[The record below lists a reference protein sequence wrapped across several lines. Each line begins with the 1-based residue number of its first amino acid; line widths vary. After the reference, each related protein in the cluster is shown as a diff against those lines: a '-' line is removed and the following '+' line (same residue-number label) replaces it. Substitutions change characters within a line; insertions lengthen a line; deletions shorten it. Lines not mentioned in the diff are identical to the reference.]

1 MKKIYHIILIL
12 ALVAICGCQ
21 QKETPAPD
29 PVGDLKAHPG
39 IGRVML
45 EFTTPENAVSG
56 KVYYNSGTVKKFFV
70 DPTAPVQVVEVDGLT
85 AGENTLRV
93 VTQDI
98 SGRESLPKGIVVD
111 VYGESFYPGAL
122 PNRKFV
128 KMREISGD
136 SIEITFEKGGEEEA
150 YVVVVY
156 SDFAGQIHKKI
167 VAPDETTVKIEGVDL
182 DLPVTY
188 YTVYKP
194 TEDFLDEYVS
204 TTVNVQDAAL
214 MQLDKSVWLMTV
226 TSEAS
231 DAPLTK
237 VVDGSAKTSWIAAA
251 EGDQTITIDMQSIKM
266 FSGVILSQGWDF
278 DAGTMAGRVAVDVS
292 NDGNNWE
299 NVLDTKFPRNCFAQ
313 ELPFAKAIKAQYLR
327 ITLSNPLD
335 SRPIQLGE
343 IDLYNDLFNTC
354 TGEIQTMPQLV
365 NNTVPIKG
373 DGADDMGGDI
383 TGDRFQRALGW
394 NTSDNSIITADFGVN
409 FGPSLCIFSVKAW
422 RVPNVVNGKVW
433 QTVDLM
439 PGYYSLDWQIGS
451 MTDTRGQDAYG
462 VVAKGYSL
470 PDIDVATSDASV
482 IASAYLNNYSSSPCK
497 MEFDLL
503 EPTTITVG
511 WVYNTYDLYVIT
523 GAIPWS
529 DLYILSIELNTR

>member
-136 SIEITFEKGGEEEA
+136 SIEITFEKGGEEES

-156 SDFAGQIHKKI
+156 SDFAGQLQETT
-167 VAPDETTVKIEGVDL
+167 VAPDQTTVKIEGADL

-204 TTVNVQDAAL
+204 NAVNVQDAAL
-214 MQLDKSVWLMTV
+214 MQLDKSLWLMTA
-226 TSEAS
+226 TGEAS
-231 DAPLTK
+231 DAPLAK
-237 VVDGSAKTSWIAAA
+237 VVDGSAKTSWRAAA
-251 EGDQTITIDMQSIKM
+251 AGDQTITIDMQGIKL

-278 DAGTMAGRVAVDVS
+278 DAGTMAGHVAVDVS
-292 NDGNNWE
+292 DDGNNWE
-299 NVLDTKFPRNCFAQ
+299 NVLDKKFLHTCFAQ
-313 ELPFAKAIKAQYLR
+313 EFPFAKGIKAQYLR
-327 ITLSNPLD
+327 ITLSYPMD

-354 TGEIQTMPQLV
+354 VDEIQTMPKLI
-365 NNTVPIKG
+365 NGTLPIQG
-373 DGADDMGGDI
+373 DGSEDLGTAVGVGRM
-383 TGDRFQRALGW
+383 QRAVGW
-394 NTSDNSIITADFGVN
+394 NTSDNTIITTDTAVG
-409 FGPSLCIFSVKAW
+409 GLCIFSANAW
-422 RVPNVVNGKVW
+422 GIPDVTNGKVW

-439 PGYYSLDWQIGS
+439 PGYYSLDWEIGS
-451 MTDTRGQDAYG
+451 ITDNRGVDAYG
-462 VVAKGYSL
+462 VVAKGFAL
-470 PDIDVATSDASV
+470 PDLDVATSDASV
-482 IASAYLNNYSSSPCK
+482 VASAFLNNYKASTCK
-497 MEFDLL
+497 MEFDLR

-511 WVYNTYDLYVIT
+511 WVFSTHDLYVIT
-523 GAIPWS
+523 GSIPWS
-529 DLYILSIELNTR
+529 DLYINSIELNTR

>member
-156 SDFAGQIHKKI
+156 SDFAGQLQETT
-167 VAPDETTVKIEGVDL
+167 VAPDQTTVKIEGVDL

-204 TTVNVQDAAL
+204 NSVNVQDAAL
-214 MQLDKSVWLMTV
+214 MQLDKSIWLMTA
-226 TSEAS
+226 TGEAS

-237 VVDGSAKTSWIAAA
+237 VVDGRAKTSWRAAA
-251 EGDQTITIDMQSIKM
+251 AGDQTIIIDMQGTKL

-278 DAGTMAGRVAVDVS
+278 DAGTMAGHVAVDVS
-292 NDGNNWE
+292 DDGNNWE
-299 NVLDTKFPRNCFAQ
+299 NVLDKKFLHNCFAQ
-313 ELPFAKAIKAQYLR
+313 EFPFAKGIKAQYLR
-327 ITLSNPLD
+327 ITLSYPMDN
-335 SRPIQLGE
+335 RPIQLGE

-354 TGEIQTMPQLV
+354 VDEVQTMPKLI
-365 NNTVPIKG
+365 NGTVPIQG
-373 DGADDMGGDI
+373 DGSEDLGAPVGVGRM
-383 TGDRFQRALGW
+383 QRAVGW
-394 NTSDNSIITADFGVN
+394 NTSDNTIITTDTSVG
-409 FGPSLCIFSVKAW
+409 GLCIFSANAW
-422 RVPNVVNGKVW
+422 GIPDVVNGKVW
-433 QTVDLM
+433 QTVELM
-439 PGYYSLDWQIGS
+439 PGYYSLDWEIGS
-451 MTDTRGQDAYG
+451 ITDNRGLDAYG
-462 VVAKGYSL
+462 VVAKGFAL

-482 IASAYLNNYSSSPCK
+482 VASAYLNNYKASTCK
-497 MEFDLL
+497 MEFDLR
-503 EPTTITVG
+503 EPATITVG
-511 WVYNTYDLYVIT
+511 WVFSTHDLYVIT
-523 GAIPWS
+523 GSIPWS
-529 DLYILSIELNTR
+529 DLYINSIELNTR

>member
-45 EFTTPENAVSG
+45 EFITPENAVSG

-156 SDFAGQIHKKI
+156 SDFAGQLQETT
-167 VAPDETTVKIEGVDL
+167 VAPDQTTVKIEGADL

-204 TTVNVQDAAL
+204 NSVNVQDAAL
-214 MQLDKSVWLMTV
+214 MQLDKSIWLMTA
-226 TSEAS
+226 TGEAS

-237 VVDGSAKTSWIAAA
+237 VVDGSAKTSWRAAA
-251 EGDQTITIDMQSIKM
+251 AGDQTITIDMQGTKL

-278 DAGTMAGRVAVDVS
+278 DAGTMAGHVAVDVS
-292 NDGNNWE
+292 DDGNNWE
-299 NVLDTKFPRNCFAQ
+299 NVLDKKFLHNCFAQ
-313 ELPFAKAIKAQYLR
+313 EFPFAKGIKAQYLR
-327 ITLSNPLD
+327 ITLSYPIDN
-335 SRPIQLGE
+335 RPIQLGE

-354 TGEIQTMPQLV
+354 VDEVQTMPKLI
-365 NNTVPIKG
+365 NSTVPIQG
-373 DGADDMGGDI
+373 DGSEDLGTPVGVGRM
-383 TGDRFQRALGW
+383 QRAVGW
-394 NTSDNSIITADFGVN
+394 NTSDNTIITTDTAVG
-409 FGPSLCIFSVKAW
+409 GLCIFSANAW
-422 RVPNVVNGKVW
+422 GIPDVVNGKVW
-433 QTVDLM
+433 QTVELM
-439 PGYYSLDWQIGS
+439 PGYYSLDWEIGS
-451 MTDTRGQDAYG
+451 ITDNRGLDAYG
-462 VVAKGYSL
+462 VVAKGFAL

-482 IASAYLNNYSSSPCK
+482 VASAYLNNYKASTCK
-497 MEFDLL
+497 MEFDLR
-503 EPTTITVG
+503 EPATITVG
-511 WVYNTYDLYVIT
+511 WVFSTHDLYVIT
-523 GAIPWS
+523 GSIPWS
-529 DLYILSIELNTR
+529 DLYINSIELNTR

>member
-29 PVGDLKAHPG
+29 PVGDLKAYPG
-39 IGRVML
+39 IGRALL
-45 EFTTPENAVSG
+45 EFTTPADAFSG
-56 KVYYNSGTVKKFFV
+56 KVYYNSGSVKKFFI
-70 DPTAPVQVVEVDGLT
+70 DPSAPVQMVEVDGLT

-156 SDFAGQIHKKI
+156 SDFAGQLQETT
-167 VAPDETTVKIEGVDL
+167 VAPDQTTVKIEGADL

-204 TTVNVQDAAL
+204 NAVNVQDAAL
-214 MQLDKSVWLMTV
+214 MQLDKSIWLMTA

-231 DAPLTK
+231 DAPLAK
-237 VVDGSAKTSWIAAA
+237 VVDGSAKTSWRAAA
-251 EGDQTITIDMQSIKM
+251 AGDQTITIDMQGTKL

-278 DAGTMAGRVAVDVS
+278 DAGTMAGHVSVDVS
-292 NDGNNWE
+292 GDGHDWE
-299 NVLDTKFPRNCFAQ
+299 NVLDKKFLHNCFAQ
-313 ELPFAKAIKAQYLR
+313 ELPFAKGIKAQYLR
-327 ITLSNPLD
+327 ITLSYPMD

-354 TGEIQTMPQLV
+354 VDEIQTMPKLI
-365 NNTVPIKG
+365 NGISPIQG
-373 DGADDMGGDI
+373 DGSEDLGTAVGVGRM
-383 TGDRFQRALGW
+383 QRAVGW
-394 NTSDNSIITADFGVN
+394 NTSDNTIITTDTAVG
-409 FGPSLCIFSVKAW
+409 GLCIFSANAW
-422 RVPNVVNGKVW
+422 GIPDVTNGKVW

-439 PGYYSLDWQIGS
+439 PGYYSLDWEIGS
-451 MTDTRGQDAYG
+451 ITDNRGVDAYG
-462 VVAKGYSL
+462 VVAKGFAL
-470 PDIDVATSDASV
+470 PDLDVATSDASV
-482 IASAYLNNYSSSPCK
+482 VASAYLNNYKASTCK
-497 MEFDLL
+497 MEFDLR
-503 EPTTITVG
+503 EPATITVG
-511 WVYNTYDLYVIT
+511 WVFSTHDLYVIT
-523 GAIPWS
+523 GSIPWS
-529 DLYILSIELNTR
+529 DLYINSIELNTR

>member
-156 SDFAGQIHKKI
+156 SDFAGQLQETT
-167 VAPDETTVKIEGVDL
+167 VAPDQTTVKIEGADL

-204 TTVNVQDAAL
+204 NAVNVQDAAL
-214 MQLDKSVWLMTV
+214 MQLDKSIWLMTV
-226 TSEAS
+226 TGEAS
-231 DAPLTK
+231 DAPLAK
-237 VVDGSAKTSWIAAA
+237 VVDGSAKTSWRAAA
-251 EGDQTITIDMQSIKM
+251 AGDQTITIDMQGIKL

-278 DAGTMAGRVAVDVS
+278 DAGTMAGHIAVDVS
-292 NDGNNWE
+292 DDGNNWE
-299 NVLDTKFPRNCFAQ
+299 NVLDKKFLHNCFAQ
-313 ELPFAKAIKAQYLR
+313 EFPFAKGIKAQYLR
-327 ITLSNPLD
+327 ITLSYPMD

-354 TGEIQTMPQLV
+354 VDEIQTMPKLI
-365 NNTVPIKG
+365 NGTSPIQG
-373 DGADDMGGDI
+373 DGSEDLGTAVGVGRM
-383 TGDRFQRALGW
+383 QRAVGW
-394 NTSDNSIITADFGVN
+394 NTSDNTIITTDTAVG
-409 FGPSLCIFSVKAW
+409 GLCIFSANAW
-422 RVPNVVNGKVW
+422 GIPDVTNGKVW

-439 PGYYSLDWQIGS
+439 PGYYSLDLEIGS
-451 MTDTRGQDAYG
+451 ITDNRGVDAYG
-462 VVAKGYSL
+462 VVAKGFAL
-470 PDIDVATSDASV
+470 PDLDVATSDASV
-482 IASAYLNNYSSSPCK
+482 VASAFLNNYKASTCK
-497 MEFDLL
+497 MEFDLR
-503 EPTTITVG
+503 EPATITVG
-511 WVYNTYDLYVIT
+511 WVFSTHDLYVIT
-523 GAIPWS
+523 GSIPWS
-529 DLYILSIELNTR
+529 DLYINSIELNTR